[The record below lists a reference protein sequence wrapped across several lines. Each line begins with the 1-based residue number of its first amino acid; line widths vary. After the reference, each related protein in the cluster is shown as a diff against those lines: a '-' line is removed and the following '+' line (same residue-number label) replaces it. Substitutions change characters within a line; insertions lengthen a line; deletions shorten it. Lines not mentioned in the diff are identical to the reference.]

1 MKKLI
6 VAAAALMLATPALAD
21 PPIVGNTVQLGGVR
35 NSATVSQTA
44 GAFAFSQVAQGSRA
58 EIESPSRAPLV
69 NVETGAFVMPY
80 VSVGDIRTEAERGGR
95 IYDPVGNVEINVDL
109 GGNSGWGHH

>member
-6 VAAAALMLATPALAD
+6 VAAAALLLATPALAD
-21 PPIVGNTVQLGGVR
+21 RPTHSPGIDVSVAR
-35 NSATVSQTA
+35 NSATVTQTA
-44 GAFAFSQVAQGSRA
+44 GAFAFSQIAQGTRA
-58 EIESPSRAPLV
+58 EIESPSSTPLV

-109 GGNSGWGHH
+109 GGHSGGGHH